1 MLTVFSFL
9 KSSLNG
15 LYIIGINQKN
25 FLMQS
30 NKEAFRNYLELEK
43 KYSLHTVNAYL
54 SDLAYFEEFNKNH
67 FEQEVIDKANYS
79 QIRSWIVSL
88 VDQGISNVSV
98 NRKMASLKAFYKFLL
113 KIKQIEI
120 NPMLKHKAL
129 KTPKIVQIPFSE
141 KEVNDLMQGIDLV
154 EGFEGVR
161 DKLIL
166 DLFYTTGM
174 RRAELISLMMK
185 NVDLSSGVIKVL
197 GKRNKER
204 IIPLLPIV
212 VVQIEMYLKERRC
225 LEQIVDLEYF
235 FISGKG
241 LKLSESFV
249 YRLINSYFSRVSEK
263 VKKSPHVLRHT
274 FATHLLNNGADLN
287 SVKELL
293 GHSSLASTQV
303 YTHNSLAELKKVYTD
318 AHPRNK

>member
-1 MLTVFSFL
+1 M
-9 KSSLNG
+9 K
-15 LYIIGINQKN
+15 
-25 FLMQS
+25 S
-30 NKEAFRNYLELEK
+30 NKEAFGDYLELEK
-43 KYSLHTVNAYL
+43 KYSPHTVNAYL
-54 SDLAYFEEFNKNH
+54 NDILFFETFNKEH
-67 FEQEVIDKANYS
+67 FEQENIEQVNYS

-88 VDQGISNVSV
+88 VDDGISNVSI
-98 NRKMASLKAFYKFLL
+98 NRKMSSLKAFYKFLL
-113 KIKQIEI
+113 KTKQIEVS
-120 NPMLKHKAL
+120 PMLKHKAL

-141 KEVNDLMQGIDLV
+141 KELTDLMRQVGNPC
-154 EGFEGVR
+154 GFEEVR
-161 DKLIL
+161 DKLIV

-174 RRAELISLMMK
+174 RRAELIHLMK
-185 NVDLSSGVIKVL
+185 YNVDLSSNVIKVL

-204 IIPLLPIV
+204 IIPVLPIIT
-212 VVQIEMYLKERRC
+212 QQFNLYLQQRALVEKIIDE
-225 LEQIVDLEYF
+225 DYF
-235 FISGKG
+235 FISAKG

-249 YRLINSYFSRVSEK
+249 YRLINSYFSKVSEK

-303 YTHNSLAELKKVYTD
+303 YTHNSLAELKKVYGD